1 MIVSFRC
8 KHTEMLWR
16 SGKSKRLPPPILKV
30 ALRKLWLLD
39 NATDLQDLKAPP
51 SNRLESLCGDRKDQY
66 SIRINNQWRIC
77 FVWENQMAHEVEIVD
92 YH

>member
-1 MIVSFRC
+1 MIISFRC
-8 KHTEMLWR
+8 KRTEMLWI
-16 SGKSKRLPPPILKV
+16 SGKSKRFPPDILKV

-39 NATDLQDLKAPP
+39 NAADLQDLVAPP
-51 SNRLESLCGDRKDQY
+51 SNRLESLYGDRKSQY

-77 FVWENQMAHEVEIVD
+77 FVWENKMAHEVEIVD